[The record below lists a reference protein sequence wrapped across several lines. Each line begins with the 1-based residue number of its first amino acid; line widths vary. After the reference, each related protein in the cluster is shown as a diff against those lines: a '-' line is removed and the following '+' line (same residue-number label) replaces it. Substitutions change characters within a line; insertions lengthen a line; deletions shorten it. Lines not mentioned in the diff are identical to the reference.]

1 MNTIGDAVIPSGKML
16 IGSNWT
22 FAQSGQT
29 LEVINPATGRSF
41 ASVAAGGAEE
51 VDAAVKAARA
61 AFESPG
67 WAKMRPIDRS
77 KLLERVAQI
86 IEEHAEELALLES
99 LDNGKPKHLAMMVD
113 IPSAVEVFRYMAGW
127 CTKIYGKTL
136 PVSGDGRQYHAY
148 TLRQPI
154 GVVGA
159 IVPWNYPLA
168 MASWK
173 IASALAAGC
182 TMVLKPSE
190 VTSLTALRLGELMLE
205 AGVPPGVLNIV
216 TGDGQSAGE
225 ALITHPDV
233 DKIAFTGSTPVGKHI
248 MRTAANDMR
257 RVSLELGG
265 KSPTI
270 IMPDADLERA
280 IPDAA
285 MAIFFNSGQTCFA
298 GSRLLCHE
306 SIYDTVIA
314 GIAEV
319 AKALPIGHG
328 QDPTTMI
335 GPVVNKKQ
343 QDRIQSYIDIGQQ
356 EGAEAIS
363 AGSPLP
369 SEGYFIEPTILS
381 NATADSRVFNE
392 EIFGPVLAATKFKD
406 MDEAI
411 SLANKTRF
419 GLGANIY
426 SKDMNTC
433 HKMAAGIHAGT
444 IWLNTYFVVD
454 AAMPFGGFKESGV
467 GREVGDE
474 GVLMYTES
482 KSVCALLD

>member
-1 MNTIGDAVIPSGKML
+1 
-16 IGSNWT
+16 
-22 FAQSGQT
+22 
-29 LEVINPATGRSF
+29 
-41 ASVAAGGAEE
+41 
-51 VDAAVKAARA
+51 
-61 AFESPG
+61 
-67 WAKMRPIDRS
+67 
-77 KLLERVAQI
+77 
-86 IEEHAEELALLES
+86 
-99 LDNGKPKHLAMMVD
+99 
-113 IPSAVEVFRYMAGW
+113 
-127 CTKIYGKTL
+127 
-136 PVSGDGRQYHAY
+136 
-148 TLRQPI
+148 
-154 GVVGA
+154 
-159 IVPWNYPLA
+159 
-168 MASWK
+168 
-173 IASALAAGC
+173 
-182 TMVLKPSE
+182 
-190 VTSLTALRLGELMLE
+190 
-205 AGVPPGVLNIV
+205 
-216 TGDGQSAGE
+216 
-225 ALITHPDV
+225 
-233 DKIAFTGSTPVGKHI
+233 
-248 MRTAANDMR
+248 
-257 RVSLELGG
+257 
-265 KSPTI
+265 
-270 IMPDADLERA
+270 MPDADLERA

-369 SEGYFIEPTILS
+369 REGYFIEPTILS